1 MTLNLILMLNTMKV
15 LMKKILNLKLV
26 TVSEYQN
33 TKKFLLRDILSIGQK
48 KFLSLLKLKI
58 QSRGPMLLVTWMVNL
73 LLEVFMEN
81 NCKKLAKE
89 NSELQKYLKEKVINC
104 SSNGKDM
111 TIHLIVGLIK
121 RTFNEIPSYKNE
133 SILS

>member
-1 MTLNLILMLNTMKV
+1 MVLNLILMLNTMKV

-26 TVSEYQN
+26 TVSEYLN
-33 TKKFLLRDILSIGQK
+33 TKTFLLRDILSIGQERL
-48 KFLSLLKLKI
+48 LSLLKLKI

-81 NCKKLAKE
+81 NCKKLAKK
-89 NSELQKYLKEKVINC
+89 NSELKKYLKEKVINC
-104 SSNGKDM
+104 RSNGKDM
-111 TIHLIVGLIK
+111 TIYLIIGLIK
-121 RTFNEIPSYKNE
+121 RTLNEIPSHKNE

>member
-48 KFLSLLKLKI
+48 KFLSSLKLKI

-73 LLEVFMEN
+73 LLEVFIEN

-89 NSELQKYLKEKVINC
+89 NSELKKYLKEKVINC

-121 RTFNEIPSYKNE
+121 RTLNEIPSYKNE

>member
-1 MTLNLILMLNTMKV
+1 MLNLILMLNTMKV

-48 KFLSLLKLKI
+48 KFLSSLKLKI

-89 NSELQKYLKEKVINC
+89 NSELKKYLKEKVINC

-121 RTFNEIPSYKNE
+121 RTLNEIPSYKNE

>member
-89 NSELQKYLKEKVINC
+89 NSELKKYLKEKVINC

-121 RTFNEIPSYKNE
+121 RTLNEIPSYKNE

>member
-58 QSRGPMLLVTWMVNL
+58 QSCGPMLLVTWMVNL

-89 NSELQKYLKEKVINC
+89 NSELKKYLKEKVINC

-121 RTFNEIPSYKNE
+121 RTLNEIPSYKNE

>member
-73 LLEVFMEN
+73 LLEVFIEN

-89 NSELQKYLKEKVINC
+89 NSELKKYLKEKVINC

-121 RTFNEIPSYKNE
+121 RTLNEIPSYKNE

>member
-48 KFLSLLKLKI
+48 KFLSSLKLKI

-89 NSELQKYLKEKVINC
+89 NSELKKYLKEKVINC

-121 RTFNEIPSYKNE
+121 RTLNEIPSYKNE